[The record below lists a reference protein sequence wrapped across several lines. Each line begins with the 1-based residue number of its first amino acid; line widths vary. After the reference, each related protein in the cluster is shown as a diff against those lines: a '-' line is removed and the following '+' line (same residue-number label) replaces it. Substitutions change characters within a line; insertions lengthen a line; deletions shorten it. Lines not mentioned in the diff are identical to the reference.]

1 MAIQNPSLER
11 AANLAVICAAVFC
24 VGMWVWHFGFNIP
37 RRPAPT
43 QQHVEG
49 DNLSGVAELAE
60 IEANRRLIVFVNSL
74 CRYCTDSMPFYSK
87 LATDLKNS
95 SASTRLV
102 FVSRETPAIMKE
114 YLKAHGLDSEDQIA
128 LGETTTFR
136 TTATPTL
143 LLLDSTKVVRRIWTG
158 LLAEGQQEAVARIV
172 LGPSQPQ

>member
-11 AANLAVICAAVFC
+11 AANLAVICAV
-24 VGMWVWHFGFNIP
+24 
-37 RRPAPT
+37 
-43 QQHVEG
+43 
-49 DNLSGVAELAE
+49 
-60 IEANRRLIVFVNSL
+60 
-74 CRYCTDSMPFYSK
+74 
-87 LATDLKNS
+87 
-95 SASTRLV
+95 
-102 FVSRETPAIMKE
+102 
-114 YLKAHGLDSEDQIA
+114 GLDSEDQIA